1 MKRPLLALPLLAC
14 FLLALVLG
22 NQPEPG
28 AAKPL
33 PRVPKGFFG
42 IVPQTGVTELDA
54 RYMKAGGIESI
65 RIGIPWAG
73 VQPTPRSP
81 YDWAGIDATIEI
93 AARAGLRVFPS
104 IGSPPA
110 WATGKETTLPVS
122 SARQR
127 KEWKRFLSAAV
138 ARYGPGGD
146 FWTERAPG
154 TGGIGPGPNY
164 EPEPVIARPLP
175 IREWQIWNE
184 ANFFYFAYPV
194 SPTKYAKLVKLSS
207 QAIKSVDP
215 RAKVVLAG
223 LFAEPQAK
231 GKKGMPATTYLQRLY
246 DIPGFKAQ
254 FDGIDLHPYA
264 VDYQDLER
272 MTEEF
277 HDVAVENRD
286 RPGFYMGELGWG
298 SQNNFQQVAYEQ
310 GIRGQV
316 KQLRGS
322 YAYLIE
328 NARRLNLK
336 STYWFSWKDL
346 PGSCTFCDSVGFF
359 RAGPKF
365 KAKPAWHAFVALTG
379 GRARP

>member
-1 MKRPLLALPLLAC
+1 MKRRLLALPLLAC

-22 NQPEPG
+22 NQPEQG
-28 AAKPL
+28 DAKPL

-42 IVPQTGVTELDA
+42 IVPQTGIGEEDL
-54 RYMKAGGIESI
+54 RYMKAGGVESI
-65 RIGIPWAG
+65 RLSLPWAQ
-73 VQPTPRSP
+73 VQPTPKGP
-81 YDWAGIDATIEI
+81 YNWTGFDPLMEMAT
-93 AARAGLRVFPS
+93 RAGLRVLPS
-104 IGSPPA
+104 IGSPPK
-110 WATGKETTLPVS
+110 WATGKETTMPVA
-122 SARQR
+122 SAKQR

-146 FWTERAPG
+146 FWDEHA
-154 TGGIGPGPNY
+154 TGGIGPGPTY
-164 EPEPVIARPLP
+164 EVEPPITRPMP

-184 ANFFYFAYPV
+184 SNFFYFAYPV
-194 SPTKYAKLVKLSS
+194 SPSKYAKLVTLSS
-207 QAIKSVDP
+207 QAIKAVDP

-223 LFAEPQAK
+223 LFAEPTAK

-246 DIPGFKAQ
+246 AIPGFKAR

-264 VDYQDLER
+264 VDYQELER

-286 RPGFYMGELGWG
+286 RPGLYITELGWG
-298 SQNNFQQVAYEQ
+298 SQNNFQQVAFEQ

-322 YAYLIE
+322 YAYMME

-346 PGSCTFCDSVGFF
+346 PGSCTFCDSVGLF

-365 KAKPAWHAFVALTG
+365 KPKPAWHAFVALTG